1 MCRHHGHAHR
11 TGIAH
16 GFHVLCH
23 EDPLG
28 WDPRGTESEFAMRR
42 NDDLS
47 VLAPPVRTRG
57 RPLDVIRGPCSPG
70 RCVLYLEGALRAPLD
85 GKLRHDVGV
94 LLRLGGRI
102 IVLDLTRVSRI
113 DAAGIGELVRAYN
126 MTLETNGVL
135 QIVNPSPWVHQILE
149 RVGLL
154 AILTAG

>member
-1 MCRHHGHAHR
+1 M
-11 TGIAH
+11 
-16 GFHVLCH
+16 
-23 EDPLG
+23 
-28 WDPRGTESEFAMRR
+28 
-42 NDDLS
+42 
-47 VLAPPVRTRG
+47 
-57 RPLDVIRGPCSPG
+57 IRGPCSPG